1 MGRFAGRFSGR
12 FKGRFSHVSLGSL
25 ASQALA
31 AETQGLAID
40 LTDNYFYQS
49 TGRYGSAKVKDTGTP
64 ANNFDSI
71 PGDLLTYTGTTKL
84 TRQSDGVYRY
94 GPHNLYVNSATPANQ
109 SITVV
114 SGASYSVTITGSVSV
129 TASGA
134 ATGTWTAGTTTFTAA
149 TATLT
154 LGSTSGSGT
163 VHIRRTPS
171 DSTYL
176 PTTSSA
182 RYGLPFEWN
191 TSGVLQGILVEPQA
205 TNLFLNNTTG
215 ATQTITVSNATV
227 YTVSFFGT
235 GSITFSGANSS
246 TLNGTGATNR
256 VSTTFTTSSTSLTC
270 TVSGSITNVQV
281 ETGSVA
287 TSPII
292 TYAASATRAA
302 DSINLASALFPSIAA
317 EFSVVAEIVF
327 EQIAS
332 AFGSVAVATNLGG
345 AFTLGSGSLL
355 RISSDTTT
363 DAGGFSTAATKII
376 SPSLGSGTALKLGA
390 AYRDANNKCAITNRG
405 QAVATITTLDWTGT
419 HNRLQLGALNG
430 SGTQALNGYLRKL
443 VLTPRYDEAWIIAG
457 TS

>member
-246 TLNGTGATNR
+246 TLNGTGATTR
-256 VSTTFTTSSTSLTC
+256 VSTTFTTGSTSLVC
-270 TVSGSITNVQV
+270 TVSGSVTDVQV

-287 TSPII
+287 TSVIR
-292 TYAASATRAA
+292 TYAASATRALDVITLA
-302 DSINLASALFPSIAA
+302 TSAFPFSASEGTLYARTLRRDASYSIACVIDDGSNSNTIALVVSDTGNPRCNMLKLSVAQANVATETDPPVGSFVKQAIAWASNDANISSLGEIGVDDNSVTLPTVTTLRLGDRVGGARSINGYISHMSYRPWR
-317 EFSVVAEIVF
+317 V
-327 EQIAS
+327 
-332 AFGSVAVATNLGG
+332 TNGDMQ
-345 AFTLGSGSLL
+345 TE
-355 RISSDTTT
+355 
-363 DAGGFSTAATKII
+363 TA
-376 SPSLGSGTALKLGA
+376 
-390 AYRDANNKCAITNRG
+390 
-405 QAVATITTLDWTGT
+405 
-419 HNRLQLGALNG
+419 
-430 SGTQALNGYLRKL
+430 
-443 VLTPRYDEAWIIAG
+443 
-457 TS
+457 